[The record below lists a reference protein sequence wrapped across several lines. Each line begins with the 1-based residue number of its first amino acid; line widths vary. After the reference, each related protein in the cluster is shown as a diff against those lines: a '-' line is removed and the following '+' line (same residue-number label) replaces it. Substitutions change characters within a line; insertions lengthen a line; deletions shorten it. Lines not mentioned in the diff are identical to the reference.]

1 MSELI
6 HDIAV
11 VGVRGDPAST
21 EVRGVE
27 LDSRRVTDGSLFC
40 CVPGTHTDGHD
51 HAPAAVA
58 AGAGSLLCDRF
69 LSLDVTQVRVATG
82 QVRPAMA
89 AVAASFFD
97 HPARSMTMVGVTGT
111 NGKTTVTHLVRSILE
126 HGGRSAATVGTLDGE
141 RTTPEAPVLQRRLA
155 ELRDG
160 GHQAVAMEVSSH
172 ALSQHRV
179 DGIVFDVAAFTN
191 LSRDHLEH
199 HGSME
204 EYFRAKARLFEA
216 SRARAVVVNVD
227 DPWGRRL
234 AREIEGAG
242 RPVLPVSRSE
252 ATEITMSVGST
263 SFRWHGRTVKVPLSG
278 AFNVDN
284 ALLAAGVVTS
294 LGFDDDLVVGGLA
307 SARAVPGRME
317 VVSSG
322 PPFAVIVDYAH
333 TPTGLEAAL
342 ASAKEMAGP
351 GRVIVVFG
359 AGGDRD
365 PGKRP
370 EMGAAASRRA
380 DVVVLTSDNP
390 RSEDPVTIIDEI
402 ASGIGDR
409 SGLAVEPDRAGA
421 IRLAVGLARAGDVV
435 MVAGK
440 GHETSQYLADR
451 VVPFD
456 DRLEAQRALAE
467 RRGADGAGGADGVG
481 ADGAGADGP
490 GGADR

>member
-11 VGVRGDPAST
+11 IGVRGDPAST
-21 EVRGVE
+21 EVRSVE
-27 LDSRRVTDGSLFC
+27 LDSRQVTDGSLFC
-40 CVPGTHTDGHD
+40 CVPGARTDGHL
-51 HAPAAVA
+51 HAAAAVA
-58 AGAGSLLCDRF
+58 AGADSLLCERF
-69 LSLDVTQVRVATG
+69 LGLDVTQVRVASG

-126 HGGRSAATVGTLDGE
+126 HDGRSAATIGTLDGE
-141 RTTPEAPVLQRRLA
+141 RTTPEAPALQRRLA
-155 ELRDG
+155 ELRAS

-191 LSRDHLEH
+191 LSREHLEH

-204 EYFRAKARLFEA
+204 EYFGAKARLFEA
-216 SRARAVVVNVD
+216 SRARATVVNVD

-234 AREIEGAG
+234 AGEIEGTGAT
-242 RPVLPVSRSE
+242 VVPVSRSQ
-252 ATEITMSVGST
+252 ATDITLSVGTT
-263 SFRWHGRTVKVPLSG
+263 SFRWHGRRVNIALTG
-278 AFNVDN
+278 AFNIDN

-294 LGFDDDLVVGGLA
+294 LGLGDDLVVEGL
-307 SARAVPGRME
+307 RAAQPVPGRME

-322 PPFAVIVDYAH
+322 PPFALIVDYAH
-333 TPTGLEAAL
+333 TPAGLDVAL
-342 ASAKEMAGP
+342 ASAKEMAGS
-351 GRVIVVFG
+351 GRVISVFG

-365 PGKRP
+365 HGKRP
-370 EMGAAASRRA
+370 EMGAAASRWS

-390 RSEDPVTIIDEI
+390 RSEDPAGIIDQI
-402 ASGIGDR
+402 ASGIGDQVE
-409 SGLAVEPDRAGA
+409 LAVEPDRARA

-435 MVAGK
+435 VVAGK

-456 DRLEAQRALAE
+456 DRVESEQALAE
-467 RRGADGAGGADGVG
+467 QSGAAGSG
-481 ADGAGADGP
+481 GP
-490 GGADR
+490 DR

>member
-11 VGVRGDPAST
+11 VGVRGNPAST
-21 EVRGVE
+21 EVSGVE
-27 LDSRRVTDGSLFC
+27 LDSRQVTNGTLFC
-40 CVPGTHTDGHD
+40 CVPGTRTDGHL
-51 HAPAAVA
+51 HAAAAVA
-58 AGAGSLLCDRF
+58 AGAGSLLCERF
-69 LSLDVTQVRVATG
+69 LSLDVTQVRVASG

-111 NGKTTVTHLVRSILE
+111 NGKTTVSHLIRSILE
-126 HGGRSAATVGTLDGE
+126 HDGRSAATVGTLDGE

-155 ELRDG
+155 ELRAG

-191 LSRDHLEH
+191 LSREHLEH

-204 EYFRAKARLFEA
+204 EYFGAKAGLFEA
-216 SRARAVVVNVD
+216 SRARAAVVNVD

-234 AREIEGAG
+234 VREIEGAG
-242 RPVLPVSRSE
+242 RSVVPVSRSE

-263 SFRWHGRTVKVPLSG
+263 SFRWHGRAVTVPLTG

-307 SARAVPGRME
+307 SARPVPGRME

-333 TPTGLEAAL
+333 TPAGLDVAL
-342 ASAKEMAGP
+342 ASAREMAGP
-351 GRVIVVFG
+351 GRVIAVFG

-370 EMGAAASRRA
+370 EMGAAASRWS
-380 DVVVLTSDNP
+380 DVMVLTSDNP
-390 RSEDPVTIIDEI
+390 RSEDPMVIIDEI
-402 ASGIGDR
+402 ASGIGNQAE
-409 SGLAVEPDRAGA
+409 LAVEPDRARA

-435 MVAGK
+435 VVAGK

-456 DRLEAQRALAE
+456 DRVEAERALAE
-467 RRGADGAGGADGVG
+467 RSGADGSGGVG
-481 ADGAGADGP
+481 
-490 GGADR
+490 R